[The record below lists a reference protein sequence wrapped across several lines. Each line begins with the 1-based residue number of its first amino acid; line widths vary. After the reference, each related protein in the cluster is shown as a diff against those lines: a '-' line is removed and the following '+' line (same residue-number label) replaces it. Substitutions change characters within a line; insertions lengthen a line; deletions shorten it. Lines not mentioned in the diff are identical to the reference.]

1 MASMLADALSVHL
14 GLMLMDEVLGCMC
27 PVHIM
32 YIRDFRN
39 QAFPMFTDNRIR
51 QDQQEMRNSNPPFQA
66 FVFLIP
72 SPSPS
77 PLPPPPPMREPGGA
91 SLTCGKVYTTYK
103 VCGVVSLTNEDD
115 R

>member
-51 QDQQEMRNSNPPFQA
+51 QDQQEMRSSNPPFQA
-66 FVFLIP
+66 FVFPHPITITIAVTAAATHARTWRGFAY
-72 SPSPS
+72 
-77 PLPPPPPMREPGGA
+77 MRKG
-91 SLTCGKVYTTYK
+91 LYDV
-103 VCGVVSLTNEDD
+103 
-115 R
+115 